1 MKHDAVERRQR
12 ARLGEQRVGALA
24 LPGHH
29 DLGGAQPQVDDIEQR
44 HMHVEVLDRERRDR
58 RDQPV
63 GFPAPA
69 IVAGKQRQPDKI
81 LGGDGIVVRRRLVGG

>member
-1 MKHDAVERRQR
+1 MKDDAVERWQR
-12 ARLGEQRVGALA
+12 ARCGKQRVGALA
-24 LPGHH
+24 LPRHH
-29 DLGGAQPQVDDIEQR
+29 DLGGAQPQVDGVEQR

-69 IVAGKQRQPDKI
+69 VVAGEQRQPDEI
-81 LGGDGIVVRRRLVGG
+81 LRGDGVVVRCRFVGG